1 VNRLTL
7 AVAGG
12 RKTSSIIDACCQAGT
27 EDRILVLT
35 FTQANQREL
44 SDRLAARGP
53 HQARVDVQGWFS
65 FLLSHWVRP
74 YLPRLFAGQRLRGL
88 NFEGDPGYV
97 KGLTRFLDAEQR
109 AYRRHLARLAHEV
122 NAATTGAA
130 IDRLSRLYDAI
141 YIDEVQDLGGWDL
154 DLLEVLIVSTIELNL
169 VGDARQAVL
178 STNVRDQ
185 KNPQYRGI
193 KIVDWFRKQEQ
204 AGRLQITHQNATWRS
219 SQEIATLADGVIDP
233 ALGFPATQS
242 HAPAFAGHSGI
253 FTVRIADAERYAE
266 THDALCLRSQSNLGN
281 ECALPYATFGDA
293 KGMEA
298 SHVLIWPTAP
308 IAKHLVDRTPLAPKS
323 ACGLYVAIT
332 RARASVAFI
341 TDRDLGLPVWTAGDE
356 SAQD

>member
-1 VNRLTL
+1 M
-7 AVAGG
+7 
-12 RKTSSIIDACCQAGT
+12 
-27 EDRILVLT
+27 LT

-53 HQARVDVQGWFS
+53 HQARIDVQGWFS
-65 FLLSHWVRP
+65 FLLAHWVRP

-97 KGLTRFLDAEQR
+97 AGLTRFLDPEQR

-122 NAATTGAA
+122 NTAATGAVV
-130 IDRLSRLYDAI
+130 DRLGRLYDAI
-141 YIDEVQDLGGWDL
+141 YVDEVQDLGGWDL
-154 DLLEVLIVSTIELNL
+154 ELLEVLMVSTIELNL

-204 AGRLQITHQNATWRS
+204 AGRLQTTHQNSTWRS
-219 SQEIATLADGVIDP
+219 SQEIASLADGVIDP
-233 ALGFPATQS
+233 MLGFPATQS
-242 HAPAFAGHSGI
+242 QAPAVEGHRGI
-253 FTVRIADAERYAE
+253 LTVRIADAERYAE
-266 THDALCLRSQSNLGN
+266 THGALCLRSQSNLGN
-281 ECALPYATFGDA
+281 ACALPYTTFGDA

-298 SHVLIWPTAP
+298 NHVLIWPTAP
-308 IAKHLVDRTPLAPKS
+308 IAKHLTQHAALAPRS

-341 TDRDLGLPVWTAGDE
+341 TDQDLGFPVWTAGDHGT
-356 SAQD
+356 QD